1 LARGDHI
8 PLVREDGPGS
18 GRRFRAPGV
27 GYPDEMDTARGARQS
42 LVTRAMPIYV
52 GLVLALLTALGLV
65 LLYALRHVLLILF
78 VSVLFAAALSGP
90 SEWLHERLR
99 LPRGVAA
106 VLIYVAAF
114 AVLVG
119 IGWLVLP
126 PLLGQVADFADRAP
140 EYADRYD
147 GIRKAYGELRQ
158 DYPALPPFDEQMSRL
173 GNAILDRAGDR
184 ATALPGDLFSLFLDL
199 LSVFVISLLLVTNRM
214 RIRGFALSLV
224 GPDHRDQ
231 VGTVLDR
238 SWARIGVYLRAK
250 VIVMAIVGSLTYV
263 ALLLIGVPFA
273 VPLAIVVAF
282 GELVPRAGPWLA
294 RIPLLSIAAL
304 EGPRAFLLTLGASI
318 VIENLKGYVISP
330 VVEGDQ
336 LDIHP
341 LLVFV
346 AVLVGA
352 TLGGAAGAF
361 VAVPAAAV
369 LDILVREVVVPWR
382 RDQIAPDDQDPAAL
396 RADGL
401 RRAAAGTAAR

>member
-1 LARGDHI
+1 MPTSIANAEEQRDHEDAEQ
-8 PLVREDGPGS
+8 VEEKREQI
-18 GRRFRAPGV
+18 A
-27 GYPDEMDTARGARQS
+27 
-42 LVTRAMPIYV
+42 
-52 GLVLALLTALGLV
+52 
-65 LLYALRHVLLILF
+65 
-78 VSVLFAAALSGP
+78 
-90 SEWLHERLR
+90 
-99 LPRGVAA
+99 
-106 VLIYVAAF
+106 
-114 AVLVG
+114 
-119 IGWLVLP
+119 
-126 PLLGQVADFADRAP
+126 
-140 EYADRYD
+140 
-147 GIRKAYGELRQ
+147 
-158 DYPALPPFDEQMSRL
+158 
-173 GNAILDRAGDR
+173 
-184 ATALPGDLFSLFLDL
+184 
-199 LSVFVISLLLVTNRM
+199 
-214 RIRGFALSLV
+214 

-231 VGTVLDR
+231 VATVLDR

-263 ALLLIGVPFA
+263 ALLLIWVPFA

>member
-1 LARGDHI
+1 
-8 PLVREDGPGS
+8 
-18 GRRFRAPGV
+18 
-27 GYPDEMDTARGARQS
+27 
-42 LVTRAMPIYV
+42 
-52 GLVLALLTALGLV
+52 
-65 LLYALRHVLLILF
+65 
-78 VSVLFAAALSGP
+78 
-90 SEWLHERLR
+90 
-99 LPRGVAA
+99 
-106 VLIYVAAF
+106 
-114 AVLVG
+114 
-119 IGWLVLP
+119 
-126 PLLGQVADFADRAP
+126 
-140 EYADRYD
+140 
-147 GIRKAYGELRQ
+147 
-158 DYPALPPFDEQMSRL
+158 
-173 GNAILDRAGDR
+173 
-184 ATALPGDLFSLFLDL
+184 
-199 LSVFVISLLLVTNRM
+199 
-214 RIRGFALSLV
+214 
-224 GPDHRDQ
+224 
-231 VGTVLDR
+231 
-238 SWARIGVYLRAK
+238 
-250 VIVMAIVGSLTYV
+250 MAIVGSLTYV